1 MVNTNGNIFFKF
13 LIDVEC
19 DRDFTIL
26 FEIFLKS
33 FQVIEGSANDDFC
46 TYYFEG
52 LTLERSTFDLLLAID
67 FR

>member
-33 FQVIEGSANDDFC
+33 FQVIGGSANDDFC
-46 TYYFEG
+46 TYYFE
-52 LTLERSTFDLLLAID
+52 TISAIS
-67 FR
+67 RTGRVNIGT